1 MNKNKKVNPL
11 THFNNLK
18 AAAVKRGQTQM
29 ANFTK
34 KMRLGGEGEPEET
47 KPPAPKENSTE
58 KKGEG
63 AASATQLGSMSNKE
77 FRQIK
82 KGEKRKQKLERIS
95 SGKQGERVDNVIK
108 AVGAG
113 AEAIGNVAGSI
124 KDVKGIFGPPEQ
136 KKGGVINRR
145 TTSRP
150 IAKKGGSVK
159 RKRK

>member
-1 MNKNKKVNPL
+1 MKQNKKINPL
-11 THFNNLK
+11 IHFNNLK
-18 AAAVKRGQTQM
+18 AAAVKRGQAQM

-47 KPPAPKENSTE
+47 KPPAQKENDTE
-58 KKGEG
+58 KKEES
-63 AASATQLGSMSNKE
+63 AVSATKFGAMSNKE
-77 FRQIK
+77 FRQLK
-82 KGEKRKQKLERIS
+82 KGEKRKAKIERIS

-124 KDVKGIFGPPEQ
+124 KDIKGVFGPSQQ
-136 KKGGVINRR
+136 KRGGVINRR